1 MESSYPTGK
10 GPCPNCRKKGADNSG
25 DNLIKY
31 SDGHSF
37 CFACKYFERGAR
49 SFVPPSHDVEQQI
62 RLPEDCQ
69 EDLPYEP
76 GNWLAKYNILKS
88 EVVSNHIKWSPSRKM
103 LIFPFYGE
111 DEGDLLGWQG
121 RCFDNS
127 NRKYHTVGHVDTIF
141 AYQNLTEADNSGIII
156 VEDLVSAIKVGRY
169 GCSLPLLGSN
179 IPMTKRAHLRIV
191 SDKLTIWLDYDKRAE
206 AYRYA
211 DMMHMLGYQTLVIV
225 TKEDPKEIDDEDLE
239 NIVKGIEY
247 T

>member
-10 GPCPNCRKKGADNSG
+10 GPCPNCRKKGADKSG

-37 CFACKYFERGAR
+37 CFACKYFERGER

-62 RLPEDCQ
+62 RLPHDCQ
-69 EDLPYEP
+69 PDLPYEP
-76 GNWLAKYNILKS
+76 ANWLAKYEITRS
-88 EVVSNHIKWSPSRKM
+88 EVQNNHIMWSPSRKM
-103 LIFPFYGE
+103 LVFPFYGE

-121 RCFDNS
+121 RYFDGS
-127 NRKYHTVGHVDTIF
+127 GRKYYTSGTVDSIF
-141 AYQNLTEADNSGIII
+141 AYQNLTAASESGIII
-156 VEDLVSAIKVGRY
+156 VEDVVSSIKVGRY
-169 GCSLPLLGSN
+169 GCSIPLFGSR

-191 SDKLTIWLDYDKRAE
+191 SEKLTIWLDYDKRVD
-206 AYRYA
+206 AYAYA
-211 DMMHMLGYQTLVIV
+211 DMMQMLGYKTLVII
-225 TKEDPKEIDDEDLE
+225 TKQDPKEIDDDELE